1 MEVLEVL
8 LRSAP
13 EGAFASAGAHTVMAL
28 EGMYL
33 CCGSRSSTVGSQG
46 RSGSVEHPGVT
57 QAGTSS
63 LQQQVASDLLAN
75 FVLWARAPPEMQF
88 GLAARVLDLVR
99 DGPGHFRSFLPME
112 KILTSISICYP
123 DRIPGDGPQAV
134 NDGGRLNAISDE
146 DSDHEG
152 ANPAEA
158 HLERKA
164 WTTMA
169 RRERQH
175 MRGCLWEVIRL
186 LLNEGTTQQDGTAIV
201 HLLAS
206 CADAKVVRPYRGGP
220 SEYCSC
226 LKQTSP
232 RREPCFC

>member
-1 MEVLEVL
+1 M
-8 LRSAP
+8 
-13 EGAFASAGAHTVMAL
+13 MAL

-33 CCGSRSSTVGSQG
+33 CCGSRWSSLGSQG
-46 RSGSVEHPGVT
+46 QSGSVEHPVVT
-57 QAGTSS
+57 QAETNS
-63 LQQQVASDLLAN
+63 LQQQVASDLLTN

-99 DGPGHFRSFLPME
+99 YDPGHFRSFLPVE
-112 KILTSISICYP
+112 KILTSLSICYP
-123 DRIPGDGPQAV
+123 DRIPGDGPQTV
-134 NDGGRLNAISDE
+134 NVGGRLDAMLDE

-158 HLERKA
+158 HQERKA

-206 CADAKVVRPYRGGP
+206 CADAKVVRHCGGANIP
-220 SEYCSC
+220 H
-226 LKQTSP
+226 T
-232 RREPCFC
+232 